1 MNEMMKKDNQNIPT
15 METTKVIIENWPND
29 PWMKTWLPVII
40 SSFIALIA
48 LGVSLI
54 SVHYTKKEFN
64 RNSRPY
70 VWAINA
76 SDLGN
81 RIERP
86 DWIVFRTSNSPA
98 KIKMRRIEIYVIDS
112 NTKKKLFNQE
122 EGPFIRYPDASADWH
137 YEMPIIQWTDIL
149 KDYSS
154 DQTLQRHITIEY
166 SSIDGNQNYSF
177 KMIQKFVPNVNLNWQ
192 DSVVHAN

>member
-54 SVHYTKKEFN
+54 SVHYTKKEFI

-76 SDLGN
+76 SD
-81 RIERP
+81 
-86 DWIVFRTSNSPA
+86 
-98 KIKMRRIEIYVIDS
+98 
-112 NTKKKLFNQE
+112 
-122 EGPFIRYPDASADWH
+122 
-137 YEMPIIQWTDIL
+137 
-149 KDYSS
+149 
-154 DQTLQRHITIEY
+154 
-166 SSIDGNQNYSF
+166 
-177 KMIQKFVPNVNLNWQ
+177 
-192 DSVVHAN
+192 

>member
-1 MNEMMKKDNQNIPT
+1 

-54 SVHYTKKEFN
+54 SVHYTKKEFI

>member
-54 SVHYTKKEFN
+54 SVHYTKKEFI